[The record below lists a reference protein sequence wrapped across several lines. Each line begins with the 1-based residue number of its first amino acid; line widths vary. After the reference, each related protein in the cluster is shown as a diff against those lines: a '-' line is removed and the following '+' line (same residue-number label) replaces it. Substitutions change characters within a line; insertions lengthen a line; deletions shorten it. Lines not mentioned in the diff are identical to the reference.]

1 MTKDTNKPI
10 KVLEIEE
17 HDDGS
22 ATIQVECDPETFA
35 AIFEVGFV
43 TLVKKGLDRVGEDSV
58 KEKSQ

>member
-22 ATIQVECDPETFA
+22 ATIQVECDAETFA
-35 AIFEVGFV
+35 AIFNAGFV
-43 TLVKKGLDRVGEDSV
+43 TLVKRGLRL
-58 KEKSQ
+58 